1 MMHMNERKQEASR
14 DKGERSREMVRT
26 PFFHS
31 GGEEKSSRI
40 ET

>member
-1 MMHMNERKQEASR
+1 MTHTDERKQEASR
-14 DKGERSREMVRT
+14 DKGECSREMVRT

-31 GGEEKSSRI
+31 GGEEKSSQI